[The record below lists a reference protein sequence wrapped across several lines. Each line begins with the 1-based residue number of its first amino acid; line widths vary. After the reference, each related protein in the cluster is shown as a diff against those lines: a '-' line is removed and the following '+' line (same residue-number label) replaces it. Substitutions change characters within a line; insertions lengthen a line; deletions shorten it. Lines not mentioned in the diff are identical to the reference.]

1 MDFSPNGEL
10 MALIDY
16 YGVCIIPDVSTNE
29 PRLHIEVGTLGKI
42 DTQTNFS
49 AHYFYSLLSLS
60 RCSLNYIIYL

>member
-42 DTQTNFS
+42 ETQTNFQLITFTLS
-49 AHYFYSLLSLS
+49 CHSLAVAL
-60 RCSLNYIIYL
+60 IIL